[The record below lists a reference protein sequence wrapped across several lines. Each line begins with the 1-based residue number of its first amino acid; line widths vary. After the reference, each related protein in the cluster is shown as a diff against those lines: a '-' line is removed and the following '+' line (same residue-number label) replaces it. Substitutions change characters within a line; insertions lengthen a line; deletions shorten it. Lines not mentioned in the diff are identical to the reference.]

1 MKTQHIKQIKRLSWV
16 LFVVY
21 MIVMAYFLFFSEYLN
36 RSAIGTEYRYNLTLF
51 QEIRRSF
58 WCLNAGNYYYFI
70 LNFVFNIVAF
80 VPFGF
85 FLPFLSKERKSRKLL
100 YVMFSALL
108 FTLSIE
114 VLQLLLKVGT
124 FDIDDIFLNT
134 VGGFI
139 GFILFKIAKGIH
151 TLIRKGA
158 EK

>member
-1 MKTQHIKQIKRLSWV
+1 
-16 LFVVY
+16 
-21 MIVMAYFLFFSEYLN
+21 
-36 RSAIGTEYRYNLTLF
+36 
-51 QEIRRSF
+51 
-58 WCLNAGNYYYFI
+58 
-70 LNFVFNIVAF
+70 
-80 VPFGF
+80 
-85 FLPFLSKERKSRKLL
+85 
-100 YVMFSALL
+100 MFSALL